1 MRTSIFGVFSTFVVA
16 GAVVLATTSS
26 AFGQAEPAG
35 PGSGPGMMSGGYGQ
49 GWGPGMPGRGIRPGG
64 MLGGSWQRSPA
75 TGDADLALDEVLQ
88 FQFNYYASV
97 KEQSTGQGAFEL
109 LAEPRT
115 GVVFPEFG
123 PTMMWNTKY
132 GHMGWWWGQQ
142 PGDPS
147 VNADQARQIAQQWL
161 DGSQPGS
168 TAETPDIFPG
178 YYTFH
183 TLKDGQISGM
193 LSVNAYTGQVWFHS
207 WHGAFVASSEP

>member
-1 MRTSIFGVFSTFVVA
+1 
-16 GAVVLATTSS
+16 
-26 AFGQAEPAG
+26 
-35 PGSGPGMMSGGYGQ
+35 MSGGYGQ

-75 TGDADLALDEVLQ
+75 GQPLDSLQDAEQAVQGYIAATGDPDLALDEVLQ

-123 PTMMWNTKY
+123 PTMMWNTKC
-132 GHMGWWWGQQ
+132 GHMGWWWGQL
-142 PGDPS
+142 PGTPS
-147 VNADQARQIAQQWL
+147 VDADQARQIAQQWL
-161 DGSQPGS
+161 DRSEPGS
-168 TAETPDIFPG
+168 TSETPDIFPG
-178 YYTFH
+178 YYTLH